1 MIEKIIYDYIKENIE
16 VPVYMEIPESYT
28 LPMVVI
34 EKTGSDLEDHVHG
47 AIIAVQSYANTLFE
61 AASLNEDVK
70 EVMLNSIEIDKISKC
85 ALNSDYNYP
94 DLERKLHRYQA
105 VFDVTYLK

>member
-28 LPMVVI
+28 LPMIVI

-47 AIIAVQSYANTLFE
+47 AIIAVSHTQIHF
-61 AASLNEDVK
+61 
-70 EVMLNSIEIDKISKC
+70 
-85 ALNSDYNYP
+85 
-94 DLERKLHRYQA
+94 
-105 VFDVTYLK
+105 LKRRH